1 MQAFV
6 TEELMWALHRERV
19 EDARRVWL
27 ASRVVEQPGDDNRS
41 SSGPS
46 RAAPLNHYGPSGLR
60 PAGGR

>member
-1 MQAFV
+1 MQAFI

-27 ASRVVEQPGDDNRS
+27 ASRVAHKRGDDKP
-41 SSGPS
+41 PS
-46 RAAPLNHYGPSGLR
+46 NGHPRRPSLNLR